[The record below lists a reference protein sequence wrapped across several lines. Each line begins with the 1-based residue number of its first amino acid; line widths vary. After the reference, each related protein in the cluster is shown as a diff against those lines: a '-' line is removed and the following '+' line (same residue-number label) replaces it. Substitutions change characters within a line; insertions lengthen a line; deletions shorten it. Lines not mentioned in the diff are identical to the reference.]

1 MKRLQLITTI
11 VAILLLVTC
20 GVTIFAWSTTSG
32 TLDKTRNNLADT
44 STQFTLVQSELDNT
58 QQSLE
63 KTQTDLSNTGDEL
76 KATEGR
82 LLEQEEDLSKT
93 QDKLEV
99 AESSLADTS
108 KQLTTAIAQASEATK
123 QASEATIQKVEAQ
136 VLAIKY
142 KEIVDGLGIS
152 VNTTAQA
159 KLKDLSINLV
169 DNPNAVNPTLAQLEM
184 FLKSDKSENHA
195 YIEDVYDCSQFSEHL
210 HNDAEADGI
219 RCFVVHIEIPNSVA
233 ILNRYTSPEYNIK
246 HALNAFITTDY
257 GLIYIDDTA
266 GHDTLARIAVGYKY
280 LAIDI
285 SYNGIQDDV
294 LRHLRDYEWWDNW
307 WENNPDVWSLG
318 WFMGIYTNI
327 VSIALY
333 L

>member
-1 MKRLQLITTI
+1 MKRFQLITTI

-20 GVTIFAWSTTSG
+20 GVTIYTWRTTSS

-44 STQFTLVQSELDNT
+44 SNNLTLVQSELDTT

-63 KTQTDLSNTGDEL
+63 KTQIDLSNT
-76 KATEGR
+76 T
-82 LLEQEEDLSKT
+82 
-93 QDKLEV
+93 DKLEL
-99 AESSLADTS
+99 AEVSLLKSNKELSDTS
-108 KQLTTAIAQASEATK
+108 VELINTKDSLLTAQGSLDNVKQQLNDDKLYLTSVLQERN
-123 QASEATIQKVEAQ
+123 KVTYE
-136 VLAIKY
+136 LLKY

-159 KLKDLSINLV
+159 KLKDASINLV

-195 YIEDVYDCSQFSEHL
+195 YIEDEYDCSQFSEHL
-210 HNDAEADGI
+210 HNYAEAAGI

-266 GHDTLARIAVGYKY
+266 GHDTLTRIAVGYKY